1 MVLNSILIYEKELIH
16 NSSLLIKVGLALII
30 AFSAIAIFLILRK
43 KRVNATIS
51 IGCIIIAII
60 SIATFSHNHAKD
72 AQKVDRRAAS
82 LTEISEFIDVE
93 DNTITI
99 KSLDSSDGYKYSDT
113 KTNKDRTFK
122 LGKDEKFKT
131 YHLTDQSGRKFLID
145 EEEYEMLNAKR
156 HS

>member
-1 MVLNSILIYEKELIH
+1 MALNSILIYEKNLIH
-16 NSSLLIKVGLALII
+16 SNSLLIKVGLALII

-43 KRVNATIS
+43 KRVNTTIS

-60 SIATFSHNHAKD
+60 SLATFSHSHAKD
-72 AQKVDRRAAS
+72 AQKSDRRAAS

-93 DNTITI
+93 DITVTI
-99 KSLDSSDGYKYSDT
+99 KSLNSSDGYKYSDT
-113 KTNKDRTFK
+113 RTDKDRTFK

-131 YHLTDQSGRKFLID
+131 YNLTDQSGRKFLID
-145 EEEYEMLNAKR
+145 NEEYEMLNAKR

>member
-1 MVLNSILIYEKELIH
+1 MTLNSILIYEKDLIH
-16 NSSLLIKVGLALII
+16 SNSLLIKVGLALII

-51 IGCIIIAII
+51 IGCVLIAII
-60 SIATFSHNHAKD
+60 SLVAFSHNHVSE
-72 AQKVDRRAAS
+72 AQKADRRAAS

-93 DNTITI
+93 DNVVAIR
-99 KSLDSSDGYKYSDT
+99 SLNSSNGYKYADT

-131 YHLTDQSGRKFLID
+131 YNLTDQSGRKFLID